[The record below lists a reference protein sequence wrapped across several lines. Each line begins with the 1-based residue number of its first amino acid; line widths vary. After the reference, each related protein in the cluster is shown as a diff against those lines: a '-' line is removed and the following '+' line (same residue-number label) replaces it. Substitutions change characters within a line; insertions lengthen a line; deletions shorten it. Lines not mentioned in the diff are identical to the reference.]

1 MSQFVKKYL
10 VDWNHDG
17 DFGDAE
23 DDITADVMPWN
34 TFRGREGGSQLT
46 AKSLAGTLTILL
58 NNESDKYSRYNAG
71 SPIFGNI
78 LPGRLVAIQTND
90 SFPYTFPIIFP
101 GTPIWTGYLEDIVP
115 IVSETGRK
123 TAVLTAIGSFAMVQ
137 KKVSVAMQTTIL
149 TSDAII
155 ATLDALAWS
164 ATRRAIETGQT
175 TMERWWTDFKNGLNV
190 LREIE
195 DTEFG
200 FLWEKANADI
210 AFADRRFRFTNP
222 RSITAVATF
231 SDDPTDTDLYSR
243 IEQKGP
249 IQDIFD
255 IIEATVQRY
264 TVESEATLWA
274 LSESGANSPFIV
286 DGDTRNFWASY
297 PTPDS
302 ASDAWGVDAWRDPL
316 VENTDYEANTKAD
329 GSGVDKSGILS
340 IALTPF
346 GNRMKIA
353 VTPTGSDVY
362 LTLLQARGTPITRLD
377 PVTVSDQ
384 DDAAILLYGERT
396 FPIPAKFIPNT
407 TEARSYVAYVKGIYS
422 GPIPMLRIA
431 MVANVSQ
438 ASMAVAVGVDINER
452 VNIVAA
458 NKTGLGITQ
467 PFIVEAVRHVIG
479 EDKVHWVILD
489 VTSVESFSG
498 AWIVG
503 TTSAGDEMELL
514 Y

>member
-1 MSQFVKKYL
+1 MSPFVKKYL
-10 VDWNHDG
+10 VDWDHDE

-23 DDITADVMPWN
+23 EDITADVISWK

-46 AKSLAGTLTILL
+46 AKSMAGTLQILL
-58 NNESDKYSRYNAG
+58 NDESGKYSRFNAA

-115 IVSETGRK
+115 HVSETGRK
-123 TAVLTAIGSFAMVQ
+123 TATLTAIGSFAMVQ
-137 KKVSVAMQTTIL
+137 KKVSVSMKTTIL
-149 TSDAII
+149 TSDAVI
-155 ATLDALAWS
+155 ATLDALAWP
-164 ATRRAIETGQT
+164 AGRRAIETGLT
-175 TMERWWTDFKNGLNV
+175 TMDRWWADFKNGLNV

-200 FLWEKANADI
+200 FLWEKATADI
-210 AFADRRFRFTNP
+210 AFADRQFRFTNA

-231 SDDPTDTDLYSR
+231 SDDPADSALYSR
-243 IEQKGP
+243 IEQQGP
-249 IQDIFD
+249 IQDIFN
-255 IIEATVQRY
+255 IIEATVQGY
-264 TVESEATLWA
+264 TVGGEATLWT
-274 LSESGANSPFIV
+274 LSESGADSPFIV

-297 PTPDS
+297 PNPDS
-302 ASDAWGVDAWRDPL
+302 ATNAWGVDAWRDPL
-316 VENTDYEANTKAD
+316 VENTDYEANTQAD
-329 GSGVDKSGILS
+329 GGGVDKSGILS
-340 IALTPF
+340 IVLTKF

-362 LTLLQARGTPITRLD
+362 LTLLQGRGTPITRKD

-384 DDAAILLYGERT
+384 DDASILLYQART

-407 TEARSYVAYVKGIYS
+407 TEARSYVAYLKGIYA
-422 GPIPMLRIA
+422 GPIPMLRIWMIA
-431 MVANVSQ
+431 SVSQ
-438 ASMAVAVGVDINER
+438 ASMAAAVGVDINER
-452 VNIVAA
+452 VDIVAA

-467 PFIVEAVRHVIG
+467 PFIVEAIRHVIG

-498 AWIVG
+498 AWIIG
-503 TTSAGDEMELL
+503 TTSAGDEMELI